1 MENALS
7 SQRPHFMLQEIYQQP
22 EVVRECLETYLN
34 RGWGLGIGDWGL
46 GIGGQES
53 EADPSSVI
61 GHWSLGGTRH
71 EARGTSQSTNEGR
84 TEDKRQSAIQN
95 SPIGLNLPTSFYSNL
110 DEIHILA
117 CGTSRHAGLVGQYWL
132 EQLAVIPTR
141 VRSATEVQDAPWPLT
156 PNTLT
161 IAVTQSGETADTL
174 AALRLETARHHESGY
189 THHPPSIGITNQPG
203 STLTQEVDHT
213 LFTLAGPEIG
223 VAATKTFTA
232 QLVIFLCLALD
243 LAARRHTMLEEDW
256 QATVIALQQIPTL
269 MQQVLEQ
276 ERAVQRLAQSLVA
289 AEHCILLGRGVNRA
303 IALEGALKLKETTY
317 LHAEGYAGGEF
328 LHGPIALL
336 EAKVPVIAIVPNS
349 SSAEAMLA
357 TVEKAKAHG
366 SPAIGLITQDLAAK
380 TTALFDHQII
390 LPAIDHQLSPL
401 LTVIP
406 LQLLAYH
413 IAVRRGLDV
422 DRPRNIMKTLT

>member
-1 MENALS
+1 MENTLS

-22 EVVRECLETYLN
+22 EVVRTCLETYWN
-34 RGWGLGIGDWGL
+34 GNCGL
-46 GIGGQES
+46 GIGGQKS

-61 GHWSLGGTRH
+61 
-71 EARGTSQSTNEGR
+71 
-84 TEDKRQSAIQN
+84 D
-95 SPIGLNLPTSFYSNL
+95 LNLPTSFYSNL

-117 CGTSRHAGLVGQYWL
+117 CGTSRHAGLIAQYWL
-132 EQLAVIPTR
+132 EQLATIPTR
-141 VRSATEVQDAPWPLT
+141 VRSAAEFPAAPWPLT

-174 AALRLETARHHESGY
+174 AALRLETARCHELGCAR
-189 THHPPSIGITNQPG
+189 HPHSIGITNQPG

-232 QLVIFLCLALD
+232 QLVVFLCLALD
-243 LAARRHTMLEEDW
+243 LAARKQTMPEESLHSIG
-256 QATVIALQQIPTL
+256 IALQQIPTF

-276 ERAVQRLAQSLVA
+276 ENAIHHLAQRLVA

-336 EAKVPVIAIVPNS
+336 EAKVPVIAIVPNGS
-349 SSAEAMLA
+349 SSEAMLA
-357 TVEKAKAHG
+357 TVEKAKVHG

-390 LPAIDHQLSPL
+390 LPTVDHRLSPL

-413 IAVRRGLDV
+413 IAVLRGLDV
-422 DRPRNIMKTLT
+422 DRPRNITKTLT